1 MKKYFVNGKQV
12 SETEA
17 ILIDMENK
25 RLQQSNNIAD
35 WAGIQFI
42 IQRQEIMARAKYY
55 IKRQMEGKEID
66 EVANFTRKDKAERF
80 LNKLFKGLKEAD
92 RHYPYWVRQGYFK
105 SEFVGLCVNFKTE
118 YWIEK
123 Y

>member
-1 MKKYFVNGKQV
+1 
-12 SETEA
+12 
-17 ILIDMENK
+17 
-25 RLQQSNNIAD
+25 
-35 WAGIQFI
+35 
-42 IQRQEIMARAKYY
+42 MARAKYY

-92 RHYPYWVRQGYFK
+92 RHYPHWVRQGYFK
-105 SEFVGLCVNFKTE
+105 SEFACLGVNCTTE

>member
-1 MKKYFVNGKQV
+1 M
-12 SETEA
+12 TE
-17 ILIDMENK
+17 
-25 RLQQSNNIAD
+25 
-35 WAGIQFI
+35 
-42 IQRQEIMARAKYY
+42 QEYREALHR
-55 IKRQMEGKEID
+55 IK
-66 EVANFTRKDKAERF
+66 VKAERF
-80 LNKLFKGLKEAD
+80 LNKLFRGLKEAE

>member
-1 MKKYFVNGKQV
+1 M
-12 SETEA
+12 S
-17 ILIDMENK
+17 
-25 RLQQSNNIAD
+25 
-35 WAGIQFI
+35 
-42 IQRQEIMARAKYY
+42 RAKYY

-66 EVANFTRKDKAERF
+66 ELANFTRKDKAEQF
-80 LNKLFKGLKEAD
+80 LNGLFREYKKTD
-92 RHYPYWVRQGYFK
+92 NFYPHWVRQGYFK